1 MKGQVGSQ
9 EEAEGAQ
16 QRKRLLPQPPG
27 TWSVRSPLGGEL
39 KASLQALNSVFKV
52 VPPLWV
58 QAAFSTNTCFLIPM
72 PLLREASRT
81 CILPCMWAPALALV
95 PPHCL
100 HISE

>member
-27 TWSVRSPLGGEL
+27 TWSVRSHLGGEL

-52 VPPLWV
+52 VPPSLGSSCLIH
-58 QAAFSTNTCFLIPM
+58 QYLLPHPYAAAEGSF
-72 PLLREASRT
+72 
-81 CILPCMWAPALALV
+81 
-95 PPHCL
+95 
-100 HISE
+100 